1 MKETFNMILVDVNDM
16 MNDEKNNNKTTLNR
30 EVDPT
35 QHHADL
41 DGQSW
46 SSVGPNDSKKN
57 T

>member
-1 MKETFNMILVDVNDM
+1 MSETR
-16 MNDEKNNNKTTLNR
+16 EKNYNKTTPNR